1 MAAGSLH
8 AGPRSR
14 RLPVTTLLVLN
25 PREHHIES
33 PGWTNMEKNRKKV
46 DTIHAWPQPWPMAP
60 DQLQSLEL
68 GDARSDSPRDVA
80 AGYRNSAYGAA
91 EGDSPLA
98 AGRGARGRTAE
109 RASTIRQA
117 YFRNWVWCRGSGAW
131 VWTGA
136 ERLNPL
142 SSLPCCRVSRASTS
156 IDPQCRPSLASS
168 PAYRGPPCCPA
179 TAPATPSSVSPPG
192 TCGGGDR
199 GFASAPSKALA
210 PRNSSPRM
218 TQQSHRGEGRE
229 VGCVRSQYRPC
240 PQGSAAHAG
249 KLDAHAWPPGPLGG
263 KPVTLP
269 PPPLYATRVCLWA
282 PGRTG
287 EGLAPGAAIGC

>member
-1 MAAGSLH
+1 MQGVWGLGLDRCREAQSTLQPSL
-8 AGPRSR
+8 
-14 RLPVTTLLVLN
+14 
-25 PREHHIES
+25 
-33 PGWTNMEKNRKKV
+33 
-46 DTIHAWPQPWPMAP
+46 
-60 DQLQSLEL
+60 
-68 GDARSDSPRDVA
+68 
-80 AGYRNSAYGAA
+80 
-91 EGDSPLA
+91 
-98 AGRGARGRTAE
+98 
-109 RASTIRQA
+109 
-117 YFRNWVWCRGSGAW
+117 
-131 VWTGA
+131 
-136 ERLNPL
+136 
-142 SSLPCCRVSRASTS
+142 LPCGKGQHLH
-156 IDPQCRPSLASS
+156 PQCRPSLASS